1 VTDSDDGT
9 RAPADSGA
17 IDARVL
23 REAATGYLIVAS
35 FRSRR
40 HPRFAAALVDRAAA
54 LLTLGRCPLVDG
66 CPGPPLPAEH
76 P

>member
-1 VTDSDDGT
+1 VTDPDDGT
-9 RAPADSGA
+9 RAAADPGA
-17 IDARVL
+17 VDAHVL
-23 REAATGYLIVAS
+23 LEAATGYLIVAS

-54 LLTLGRCPLVDG
+54 LLSLRRCPLVEG
-66 CPGPPLPAEH
+66 CPPPPRPAEG